1 MPSRGTFSA
10 IIGDVSL
17 GTTSLGSFKLM
28 GRALTSASPGHY
40 PYKQQGSNDKTY

>member
-1 MPSRGTFSA
+1 MLSRGTLSA
-10 IIGDVSL
+10 VIGDVSL

-40 PYKQQGSNDKTY
+40 PNKKTGLK

>member
-1 MPSRGTFSA
+1 MPSRGTLSA
-10 IIGDVSL
+10 VIGDVSL

-40 PYKQQGSNDKTY
+40 PKNKTGLK